1 MARFLK
7 LQNDYEKAAESID
20 LAIKLEPDQSK
31 LYRLASEIAKARQKK
46 LDYQIFL
53 ERLIDLEPL
62 DGKAHYE
69 LGKLL
74 HHPDD
79 FDRVKLLFEISVDL
93 LPDDPRP
100 MFALAQHLYAGEK
113 SLEDGSIKVQREP
126 ENAKKLLRK
135 ILSCSP
141 RSTEAKILLA
151 EIELKCDEEVVAT
164 RLLEE
169 ALEDKNASGK
179 ASYELGRIWEEK
191 GDLDKAGKYYES
203 AMESEDL
210 WKK

>member
-1 MARFLK
+1 MGKHITNSANFCTIRMISIALSFFLK
-7 LQNDYEKAAESID
+7 FQL
-20 LAIKLEPDQSK
+20 
-31 LYRLASEIAKARQKK
+31 
-46 LDYQIFL
+46 
-53 ERLIDLEPL
+53 
-62 DGKAHYE
+62 
-69 LGKLL
+69 
-74 HHPDD
+74 
-79 FDRVKLLFEISVDL
+79 DL

-113 SLEDGSIKVQREP
+113 SLADGTINIQREP

-151 EIELKCDEEVVAT
+151 EIELKCDEEIVAT

-169 ALEDKNASGK
+169 ALEDKNAKGE

-191 GDLDKAGKYYES
+191 GDLDKAAKYYES
-203 AMESEDL
+203 AMESED
-210 WKK
+210 WKALAQYRFAFVMLQKDQDQELQ